1 LQPKQGENF
10 RPDCWTYPNI
20 PDVTFIANQ
29 IVRLTLLALV
39 ILSMSYVEKW
49 EFQKKIETHGVE
61 KALLVFSA
69 LSGLAHL
76 LSEV

>member
-1 LQPKQGENF
+1 
-10 RPDCWTYPNI
+10 
-20 PDVTFIANQ
+20 
-29 IVRLTLLALV
+29 
-39 ILSMSYVEKW
+39 MSYVEKW